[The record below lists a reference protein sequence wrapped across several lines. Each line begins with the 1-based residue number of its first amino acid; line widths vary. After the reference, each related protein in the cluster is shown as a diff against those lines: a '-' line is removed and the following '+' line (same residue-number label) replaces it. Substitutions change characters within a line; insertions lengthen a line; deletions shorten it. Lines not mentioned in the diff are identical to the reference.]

1 MRKRVLVRAVVQRV
15 SQASVTVG
23 GEVVAAIDKG
33 LCVLVAATHGD
44 TEANATKM
52 AEKLWHLRI
61 FEDEQSRMN
70 LSASDISA
78 ELLIVSQFTLYG
90 DTTRG
95 RRPSFVDAAV
105 PGVAE
110 PLINKVCDCLKTF
123 GAEVSTGKFGAAMKV
138 DLCNDGPITIILD
151 V

>member
-1 MRKRVLVRAVVQRV
+1 MRAVVQRV

-61 FEDEQSRMN
+61 FEDEQNRMN
-70 LSASDISA
+70 LSARDISA

-110 PLINKVCDCLKTF
+110 PLINKVCDFLKTF
-123 GAEVSTGKFGAAMKV
+123 GAEVSTGKFGADMKAV
-138 DLCNDGPITIILD
+138 SYTHLTLPTKA
-151 V
+151 

>member
-1 MRKRVLVRAVVQRV
+1 MRAVVQRV

-110 PLINKVCDCLKTF
+110 PLINKVCDFLKTF

-138 DLCNDGPITIILD
+138 ALCNDGPITIILD

>member
-1 MRKRVLVRAVVQRV
+1 MRKRVLVRAVVQSV

-23 GEVVAAIDKG
+23 CEVVAAIDKG

-95 RRPSFVDAAV
+95 RRPSFVDLS
-105 PGVAE
+105 
-110 PLINKVCDCLKTF
+110 LIH
-123 GAEVSTGKFGAAMKV
+123 
-138 DLCNDGPITIILD
+138 I
-151 V
+151 

>member
-1 MRKRVLVRAVVQRV
+1 M
-15 SQASVTVG
+15 TVG

-61 FEDEQSRMN
+61 FEDEQNRMN
-70 LSASDISA
+70 LSARDISA

-90 DTTRG
+90 DCLLYTSPSPRDRTRS
-95 RRPSFVDAAV
+95 RMPSSA
-105 PGVAE
+105 
-110 PLINKVCDCLKTF
+110 
-123 GAEVSTGKFGAAMKV
+123 
-138 DLCNDGPITIILD
+138 
-151 V
+151 